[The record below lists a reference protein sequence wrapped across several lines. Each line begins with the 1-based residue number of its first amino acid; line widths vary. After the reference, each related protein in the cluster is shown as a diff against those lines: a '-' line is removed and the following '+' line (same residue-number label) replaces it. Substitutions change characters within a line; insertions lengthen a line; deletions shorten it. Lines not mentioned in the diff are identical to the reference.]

1 MTSLV
6 ELHIVSRYFLNN
18 VRNLWINADWNC
30 CGCFSTSATIDWI
43 RGRHLT
49 KEKQA
54 ILASKIFYLMQSVI
68 FTTPLKI
75 TYYLTPPVQM
85 VKSIKNN
92 KRMIISKE
100 QYRTSLVVQWL
111 RLHPHNAGA
120 LGSSPGQ
127 GTRSHMPQLRV
138 HMPQLKIPHAA
149 TKTWGG
155 QINKYIF

>member
-1 MTSLV
+1 MLTGTV
-6 ELHIVSRYFLNN
+6 VAVFLPLPQLTGSEVDIWLRRNKPFWP
-18 VRNLWINADWNC
+18 VR
-30 CGCFSTSATIDWI
+30 FSISC
-43 RGRHLT
+43 
-49 KEKQA
+49 
-54 ILASKIFYLMQSVI
+54 SVI
-68 FTTPLKI
+68 LTTPLKI

-111 RLHPHNAGA
+111 RLHTHNAGA

-149 TKTWGG
+149 TKTWGS
-155 QINKYIF
+155 QINKYILKSSVTVTSASVCSERCR

>member
-1 MTSLV
+1 M
-6 ELHIVSRYFLNN
+6 
-18 VRNLWINADWNC
+18 
-30 CGCFSTSATIDWI
+30 
-43 RGRHLT
+43 
-49 KEKQA
+49 
-54 ILASKIFYLMQSVI
+54 ASKIFYLMQSVI

-100 QYRTSLVVQWL
+100 QYRTSLV
-111 RLHPHNAGA
+111 GA

-155 QINKYIF
+155 QINKYIFKSSVTVTSARVRSERCR